1 MEINNATIRNQEQR
15 DERTRLKKRAA
26 QLSMLSNSVLVV
38 LKLGVGF
45 WTGSVGVLSEA
56 FHSAT
61 DLMASGIALVS
72 VRYADIPPD
81 EQHPYGHGKVES
93 LSGLVEAVLIFLAA
107 VYIIYEA
114 VHRLANHKSETFPV
128 GAGLAVMAISIV
140 VNIMVSRYL
149 FRIAEETDSLALHA
163 DAEHLRSDIYT
174 SVGVLFG
181 LIMVHF
187 TKKPALDPF
196 VALLIALFIMRT
208 AFRLSHDAYHLL
220 LDTRL
225 PLDEEHKILDI
236 LDAESLVLG
245 YHKLRTRKSGSAR
258 HADIHVQVDDNST
271 LIEAH
276 DLTEELEDRIRAS
289 LPEININ
296 IHIEPYYAEL
306 QHQREKHG
314 IVIEGKKRRGG
325 QQDSG
330 TGGQNP

>member
-1 MEINNATIRNQEQR
+1 MDKDITPNSNTDQR
-15 DERTRLKKRAA
+15 EERTRLKRRAA
-26 QLSMLSNSVLVV
+26 RFSIVSNTILVV

-93 LSGLVEAVLIFLAA
+93 LSGLIEAVLIFLAA

-114 VHRLANHKSETFPV
+114 VNRLAHGKTESFPV
-128 GAGLAVMAISIV
+128 GAGLAVMAISVV
-140 VNIMVSRYL
+140 VNIAVSRYL
-149 FRIAEETDSLALHA
+149 FRIAKETDSLALEA

-181 LIMVHF
+181 LTLVHF
-187 TKKPALDPF
+187 TKKPALDPI

-208 AFRLSHDAYHLL
+208 AFRLSHDAMHLL

-225 PLDEEHKILDI
+225 PPDEEHKILDI
-236 LDAESLVLG
+236 LDSEPQVLG

-276 DLTEELEDRIRAS
+276 DLTEELEDRIRAA
-289 LPEININ
+289 LPEIHIN
-296 IHIEPYYAEL
+296 IHVEPYLAEL

-314 IVIEGKKRRGG
+314 AENLP
-325 QQDSG
+325 S
-330 TGGQNP
+330 